1 MNSVVVNY
9 LYRFSQQVGLHNNVV
24 QIDCVFST
32 ASTAFLRNVA
42 LNKQSYQVS
51 TLRDRFGA
59 HGPILANDGSRQ
71 TVSFCA
77 HSLNATNPWWAVDL
91 EVPTLVFRVDLTSSG
106 NAAGTDNGFAL
117 LFV

>member
-1 MNSVVVNY
+1 MNSVVVNICTAFHSKY
-9 LYRFSQQVGLHNNVV
+9 TVTLGKLIVF
-24 QIDCVFST
+24 FST

-59 HGPILANDGSRQ
+59 HGAILANDGSRQ

-106 NAAGTDNGFAL
+106 NAAGTNNGFAL